1 MSTQTLEQT
10 PGETGVIAETMARRR
25 AAISP
30 RHAPPP
36 TPVRSLLIHTAVLAF
51 WVLLFVRAFTGGGGI
66 WAWSAGLAYI
76 AYDTLLIVFVFVQTL
91 ELGLAGRRPGATAS
105 AAAPA
110 SMTVIVA
117 AHDERAALPATLAA
131 LLAQTQ
137 PADTILIAD
146 DGSTDGSDAMLQREY
161 GLMPAPAGVIGPAGG
176 RHPSLRWLR
185 LPQGGKARAL
195 NVAVTLAETDL
206 VLTVDADTLLL
217 PSALAA
223 MRQAFAGDPAL
234 VAATG
239 VLDPV
244 CGPTASGQV
253 LQWFQTYEYV
263 RNFLSR
269 YAWMRMGGL
278 LLISGAFAC
287 YRRGP
292 LLAVGGFDPD
302 CLVEDY
308 ELTHRLR
315 DHAVRAGLVWHTGV
329 IGGAQGRTEAP
340 ATVPAFL
347 RQRRR
352 WFGGFLQT
360 QYWYRHMVGNRAYGR
375 LGTMM
380 LPVKAFDTLQPLYG
394 LTGVALLVGFLLSGR
409 YAVLGAAFL
418 AILAKIVLDLAFHLW
433 SLRLY
438 RRWLGQA
445 HALSP
450 GWAILASVIE
460 PFSFQLLRH
469 LGAALGWTSLLRRT
483 RSW

>member
-1 MSTQTLEQT
+1 MSTGTLDDAAT
-10 PGETGVIAETMARRR
+10 IAETMARRR

-36 TPVRSLLIHTAVLAF
+36 TPLRSLVIHAAVLGV
-51 WVLLFVRAFTGGGGI
+51 WMLLFVRAFAGGGGI

-76 AYDTLLIVFVFVQTL
+76 AYDTLLIAFVFAQTL
-91 ELGLAGRRPGATAS
+91 RLARRAPPRDTRRPRPAS
-105 AAAPA
+105 MPA

-117 AHDERAALPATLAA
+117 AHDECAALPATLAA
-131 LLAQTQ
+131 LLAQTE

-146 DGSTDGSDAMLQREY
+146 DGSTDGSDRLLERTY
-161 GLMPAPAGVIGPAGG
+161 GLAPAPAGVIGAAGG
-176 RHPSLRWLR
+176 PHPPLRWLR
-185 LPQGGKARAL
+185 LAQGGKARAL
-195 NVAVTLAETDL
+195 NVAVTLADTEL
-206 VLTVDADTLLL
+206 VLTVDADTLLE

-223 MRQAFAGDPAL
+223 MRRAFADDPAL

-239 VLDPV
+239 VLTPV
-244 CGPTASGQV
+244 CVPTASGRL

-269 YAWMRMGGL
+269 YAWMRVGGL

-360 QYWYRHMVGNRAYGR
+360 QYWYRHMVGDRAYGR

-394 LTGVALLVGFLLSGR
+394 LSGVVLLAGFLLTGR
-409 YAVLGAAFL
+409 FGVAEAAFL
-418 AILAKIVLDLAFHLW
+418 AIGAKIAFDIAFHLW

-450 GWAILASVIE
+450 ALAILASVVE